1 MRTSQWFSNY
11 PDSFAART
19 IVAAGGGAWSRGGR
33 GLLLFL
39 LRSRLLAGLILL
51 LLLAGQ
57 YSTAVAQNTE
67 DNAQQKPDA
76 SLQNPPSDLQGQK
89 LAIDRR
95 LDVIDSQLYWWKFVA
110 VRLQTQVSTLS
121 AATPPTKEDF
131 DKLAQSVAQKDFARA
146 KSELQHL
153 ASKYEVLNAKF
164 LSLTG
169 TTQQMDP
176 DVSLILSDW
185 DAKISQ
191 AVQPINQDLND
202 LFRLAYASEPPRA
215 EELNDFRTRLSP
227 DVFQKYKDALLAL
240 LKSNLDTANKNK
252 DSLAKEQASLQKQ
265 ADAITAKLAK
275 GKLEI
280 NQVAIELG
288 LPLFCG
294 TVLLMLSIPIVV
306 QTFSKASA
314 GSAEQV
320 RAIFASGILVEI
332 ITVLLLTMSILI
344 LGLANKI
351 EGPVLG
357 TLLGGISGYV
367 LNRLRS
373 KTQATTGEAN
383 EGTSEQRSESKK

>member
-1 MRTSQWFSNY
+1 MLPPR
-11 PDSFAART
+11 
-19 IVAAGGGAWSRGGR
+19 RG
-33 GLLLFL
+33 
-39 LRSRLLAGLILL
+39 
-51 LLLAGQ
+51 
-57 YSTAVAQNTE
+57 
-67 DNAQQKPDA
+67 P
-76 SLQNPPSDLQGQK
+76 
-89 LAIDRR
+89 
-95 LDVIDSQLYWWKFVA
+95 
-110 VRLQTQVSTLS
+110 
-121 AATPPTKEDF
+121 
-131 DKLAQSVAQKDFARA
+131 
-146 KSELQHL
+146 
-153 ASKYEVLNAKF
+153 
-164 LSLTG
+164 
-169 TTQQMDP
+169 
-176 DVSLILSDW
+176 
-185 DAKISQ
+185 
-191 AVQPINQDLND
+191 
-202 LFRLAYASEPPRA
+202 LAYASEPPRA